1 MDLQVISSLAIK
13 GAYLDLVPTFEKRSG
28 NKVATQWVGMADIR
42 KRMQAGE
49 TVDVVIGSAAL
60 IEDLARGGTLAHQV
74 NLAQS
79 GVGAAVRAG
88 APKPD
93 IGSVESLKRALRA
106 ARSIVYSSGPSGVYL
121 AQLFQR
127 LGIAEELKNTARQ
140 LPPGVL
146 VAEVVARGEAE
157 LCFQQLPEL
166 RQVSGIDYVG
176 PLPAEVQSITMF
188 SGALHSKAKQPDAG
202 KALLA
207 FLASNEALPVL
218 RQKGFD
224 G

>member
-1 MDLQVISSLAIK
+1 MSSIAIK
-13 GAYLDLVPTFEKRSG
+13 GAYLELMPAFEKRSG
-28 NKVATQWVGMADIR
+28 NKVATQWGGMADIR
-42 KRMQAGE
+42 KRMHAGE

-60 IEDLARGGTLAHQV
+60 IEELARNGTLAHRV

-88 APKPD
+88 APRPD
-93 IGSVESLKRALRA
+93 IGSVDALKRALLEA
-106 ARSIVYSSGPSGVYL
+106 KSIVYSSGPSGVYL
-121 AQLFQR
+121 AELFQR
-127 LGIAEELKNTARQ
+127 LGIAEALKATAKQ

-146 VAEVVARGEAE
+146 VAEAVARGEAE

-176 PLPAEVQSITMF
+176 PLPAEVQSITLF
-188 SGALHSKAKQPDAG
+188 SGAVHSKAKQPQAG

-207 FLASNEALPVL
+207 FLASNEALSVM